1 MTTIVI
7 KDDALIERAFNYE
20 MGWCK
25 RALRKYGE
33 NRRMPTSSTLPIREG
48 NRIVGSQTVY
58 FSHYPDST
66 LRNTIERNY
75 F

>member
-33 NRRMPTSSTLPIREG
+33 KKFLGAVAPICYSLFG
-48 NRIVGSQTVY
+48 GHRIPNNSVRIIRYRIIRYSNSY
-58 FSHYPDST
+58 NPA
-66 LRNTIERNY
+66 
-75 F
+75 